1 VRTNIQIDEYYEHH
15 QNVPEKVQT
24 ALRSVGIRNLS
35 LWYWGSRMFYY
46 AEYVSEEP
54 FDEAYE
60 MHPDSHT
67 LSGQWRSLRLT
78 MAVRTCFSL
87 LRCAIRMARYA
98 KMDGVKEWEETMHKY
113 QKKLPG
119 STGDVW
125 WQPMTEITHQD

>member
-1 VRTNIQIDEYYEHH
+1 MTLDIQDGKIDEYYEHH

-54 FDEAYE
+54 FDEA
-60 MHPDSHT
+60 
-67 LSGQWRSLRLT
+67 
-78 MAVRTCFSL
+78 
-87 LRCAIRMARYA
+87 MARYA